1 MKQTASVIVVIEFPY
16 LLIFKAMKKY
26 LLILVCLLTLQ
37 GTSFVMSRDMKGDL
51 NTLEEF
57 RSTALEET
65 DKPKSIN
72 IFS

>member
-1 MKQTASVIVVIEFPY
+1 
-16 LLIFKAMKKY
+16 MKKY

-51 NTLEEF
+51 NTSEEF

-65 DKPKSIN
+65 DKPVFISVTVDAITPIPKLHLPP
-72 IFS
+72 